1 MIELIG
7 EVKKYMALFLI
18 LKKASL
24 NKVINERYITKE
36 HNGSVKTK
44 ALYYETYDEFD
55 ITAVE
60 DGIRKTIP
68 PRVYSDKNS
77 YEYAMKNAY
86 LHKKD
91 IPIYCHV
98 PEIPDKPLF
107 INDMG
112 VLSNIMLITNNAVL
126 SDKKATLIADTDDIG
141 FEKFH
146 EFVTT
151 NKTIIGSLCFS
162 QNGNVFTVSLINED
176 TGKSKMLFESYGAD
190 ISESY
195 RLVLF
200 VIQHCYMDRD
210 TYNADNFIV
219 MDAVIK

>member
-1 MIELIG
+1 MKGEKTMIELIG

-86 LHKKD
+86 LHKK
-91 IPIYCHV
+91 IFPY
-98 PEIPDKPLF
+98 
-107 INDMG
+107 
-112 VLSNIMLITNNAVL
+112 
-126 SDKKATLIADTDDIG
+126 
-141 FEKFH
+141 
-146 EFVTT
+146 
-151 NKTIIGSLCFS
+151 
-162 QNGNVFTVSLINED
+162 
-176 TGKSKMLFESYGAD
+176 
-190 ISESY
+190 
-195 RLVLF
+195 
-200 VIQHCYMDRD
+200 
-210 TYNADNFIV
+210 IV
-219 MDAVIK
+219 MCLKFLTNRCSLMIWVFFQTLCS

>member
-24 NKVINERYITKE
+24 NKVINERYISKE

-44 ALYYETYDEFD
+44 ELYYETYDEID
-55 ITAVE
+55 ISDIE

-126 SDKKATLIADTDDIG
+126 SDKKAALIADTDDIG

-210 TYNADNFIV
+210 TYSADNFIV
-219 MDAVIK
+219 KDAVIK

>member
-7 EVKKYMALFLI
+7 EINNYKALLLI

-55 ITAVE
+55 ISDIE
-60 DGIRKTIP
+60 GGIRKTIP

-86 LHKKD
+86 LRKKN

-112 VLSNIMLITNNAVL
+112 VLSSIMLITNNAVL
-126 SDKKATLIADTDDIG
+126 SDKKAALIADTDDIG

-176 TGKSKMLFESYGAD
+176 TGKSKMLFEKQKETLDSFLARNA
-190 ISESY
+190 ISKEQYDKS
-195 RLVLF
+195 LNGLKEK
-200 VIQHCYMDRD
+200 M
-210 TYNADNFIV
+210 
-219 MDAVIK
+219 KL

>member
-24 NKVINERYITKE
+24 NKVINERYISKE

-68 PRVYSDKNS
+68 PRVYSDVSS
-77 YEYAMKNAY
+77 YENAMKSAY
-86 LHKKD
+86 INKRD
-91 IPIYCHV
+91 IPIYIHV

-107 INDMG
+107 INDMD

-126 SDKKATLIADTDDIG
+126 SDKKAALIADTDDIG

-219 MDAVIK
+219 KDAVIK

>member
-91 IPIYCHV
+91 ISIYCYV

-126 SDKKATLIADTDDIG
+126 SDKKAALIADTDDIG

-146 EFVTT
+146 EFVAT

-176 TGKSKMLFESYGAD
+176 TGKSKMLFESYEAD

-210 TYNADNFIV
+210 TYSADNFIV
-219 MDAVIK
+219 KDAVIK

>member
-24 NKVINERYITKE
+24 NKVINERYISKE

-60 DGIRKTIP
+60 DGIRKIIP

-98 PEIPDKPLF
+98 PEIPDKPMF

-126 SDKKATLIADTDDIG
+126 SDKKAALIADTDDIG

-162 QNGNVFTVSLINED
+162 QNGNVFTVSFINED
-176 TGKSKMLFESYGAD
+176 TGKSKMLFESYEAD

-210 TYNADNFIV
+210 TYSADNFIV
-219 MDAVIK
+219 KDAVIK